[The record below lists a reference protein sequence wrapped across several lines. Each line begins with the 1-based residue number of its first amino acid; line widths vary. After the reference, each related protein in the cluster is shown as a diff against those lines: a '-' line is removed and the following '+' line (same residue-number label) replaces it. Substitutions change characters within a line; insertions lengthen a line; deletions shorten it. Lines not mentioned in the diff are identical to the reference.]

1 MKKIISNVQQLT
13 TITKIMCKIRKS
25 NLTNSIEEL
34 VKIKLEW
41 LNMHYLVPKKSKLSS
56 KPGNGFQQER

>member
-1 MKKIISNVQQLT
+1 M
-13 TITKIMCKIRKS
+13 
-25 NLTNSIEEL
+25 

-56 KPGNGFQQER
+56 KPGNGFQQERQSTNPQNIYAQLHK